1 MHTRPSN
8 LDRENKMF
16 RGVRETYDNNS
27 TSLQSE
33 IAELRAA
40 VKEQGESMT
49 RVLNQLTRQS
59 SRVRALEGAT
69 RNGSKAKVS
78 SSRRE
83 EAAKSVASRNLNSS
97 TLCRF
102 HNKRRRD
109 F

>member
-1 MHTRPSN
+1 
-8 LDRENKMF
+8 MF
-16 RGVRETYDNNS
+16 RGVRETYENNNS

-49 RVLNQLTRQS
+49 RVLSQLTRQS

-69 RNGSKAKVS
+69 RSGSKAKVS
-78 SSRRE
+78 SSSRKE
-83 EAAKSVASRNLNSS
+83 EASKSVASRNLNSS

-102 HNKRRRD
+102 HNKRRGG